1 MNSLKTLSEIRR
13 EIDTIDDSLIKLLEN
28 RMIYANEVAQ
38 YKKNNGLPVNIPER
52 ENDIIQKVKNAVKEE
67 YFENIKKI
75 YIEIMA
81 QSKKI
86 QELII
91 EESPKVDRI

>member
-1 MNSLKTLSEIRR
+1 MESELKTLIGLRK
-13 EIDTIDDSLIKLLEN
+13 EIDKIDDKLIGLLES
-28 RMIYANEVAQ
+28 RMACAGEVAA
-38 YKKNNGLPVNIPER
+38 YKKDNGLPVNMPER
-52 ENDIIQKVKNAVKEE
+52 ENEIIRKIKDSVQEK

-81 QSKKI
+81 QSKKN

-91 EESPKVDRI
+91 GEDK